1 MLHAAY
7 PIGHETR
14 ILARRHALPWP
25 PVPTEQKFA
34 RFLAEGSHVVV
45 NGLPGLLG
53 DFEPDRNARL
63 FLPDGG
69 AIDGV
74 SMGRN
79 VVDLESHDI
88 APAQLAVDGEIE
100 YRQVTGAS
108 LDLQLGP
115 DRPNMLCRR
124 GAFAPINLPLFQ
136 VVRLGTAR
144 FALSSSCMVILLV
157 TEDDHHASGAQT
169 A

>member
-34 RFLAEGSHVVV
+34 RFLAENPQVVV
-45 NGLPGLLG
+45 DGLPGLLG
-53 DFEPDRNARL
+53 DFESDRNAGL
-63 FLPDGG
+63 SLPDGG

-74 SMGRN
+74 SIRRN

-115 DRPNMLCRR
+115 DRPNMLWPQR
-124 GAFAPINLPLFQ
+124 GLWPDQLAFVPGRSFGNGEIRTVFVLHGHTF
-136 VVRLGTAR
+136 GY
-144 FALSSSCMVILLV
+144 
-157 TEDDHHASGAQT
+157 
-169 A
+169 